1 MATAKKATKAA
12 PKAAK
17 SAKKAAPKKAP
28 KSLVEEVCGNLKKAG
43 FLAIPVQTLN
53 EEAETSRYFEGD
65 FKEFVAAAKS
75 LGAKSIFVDTLY
87 LEEEEFFY
95 DCGFDP
101 EEYDYEDEEECT
113 CKAEG
118 KECKCVDSADCTLY
132 PEDLNGLDL
141 SLLRPEIAKYE
152 KYLGEPCGVR
162 LTVPGADHLE
172 VEIFAEWY
180 DDFAELVDDASCDIE
195 EDPEEALKII
205 EKNSDEIN
213 NQ

>member
-1 MATAKKATKAA
+1 MATAKKTTKTAAKAA
-12 PKAAK
+12 PKT
-17 SAKKAAPKKAP
+17 AKKAAPKKAP
-28 KSLVEEVCGNLKKAG
+28 KSLVDEICGNLKKAG

-53 EEAETSRYFEGD
+53 EEAEASRYFEGD

-95 DCGFDP
+95 DCGYDP
-101 EEYDYEDEEECT
+101 EEFDDEEEEECT

-118 KECKCVDSADCTLY
+118 KECKCVADYTLY

-180 DDFAELVDDASCDIE
+180 DDFAELVDDASCEIE